1 MLNSLTFGIMQ
12 QALEELISSR
22 DGGGE
27 EREEVEGVVMAAGQ
41 MINHWSGSLG
51 TVEVL
56 G

>member
-12 QALEELISSR
+12 QALEELISS
-22 DGGGE
+22 GG
-27 EREEVEGVVMAAGQ
+27 EEVEGVVMAARQ
-41 MINHWSGSLG
+41 MINHWSGSVG

>member
-1 MLNSLTFGIMQ
+1 MLNSLTLGIMQ

-22 DGGGE
+22 KGGG
-27 EREEVEGVVMAAGQ
+27 EEVEGVVMAAGQ
-41 MINHWSGSLG
+41 MINHWSGSVG